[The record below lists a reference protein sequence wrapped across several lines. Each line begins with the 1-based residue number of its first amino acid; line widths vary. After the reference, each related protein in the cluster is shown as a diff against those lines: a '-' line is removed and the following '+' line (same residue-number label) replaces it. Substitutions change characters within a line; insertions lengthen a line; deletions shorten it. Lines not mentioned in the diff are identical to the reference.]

1 MQTYRQALIEELQ
14 RLVKQES
21 FNVNY
26 AKDIVELYDDEVED
40 HSNET
45 AYDKAMQDI
54 DNVKNGEWD
63 LRIIQMKM

>member
-1 MQTYRQALIEELQ
+1 MQTYRQILKEELQ

-21 FNVNY
+21 FNANH
-26 AKDIVELYDDEVED
+26 ANDIIELFDDEIED
-40 HSNET
+40 GHSDTT

-63 LRIIQMKM
+63 L

>member
-1 MQTYRQALIEELQ
+1 MQTYRQALTEELQ

-21 FNVNY
+21 FNVNH
-26 AKDIVELYDDEVED
+26 AKDILELYDDEVED
-40 HSNET
+40 HSSET

-63 LRIIQMKM
+63 L